1 MQKYDTP
8 SIVHIMKGL
17 KGPRACRAFAK
28 GCGTKTFIK
37 PKNYNG
43 GGSIAT
49 YGILRGSDI
58 AMKSA
63 DQYWYIDH
71 GYFGKRHEK
80 WGSEYWRITRNDLIH
95 SGKGEHDWDRFNKF
109 KYELKPWRKIG
120 DYVLVVPPS
129 MPMAKFFGVEDW
141 LTRTV
146 NGLLVNTDRNIII
159 CEKKVY
165 NAPQQMKHNFNQNAV
180 GYGDYKTLLG
190 SAWVVVAFNS
200 GVVVDSLIN
209 GIPVIQ
215 DYQSR
220 NIGSVQDVENP
231 IMDRSL
237 LKNLAY
243 NQWTLEEMKSG
254 KAWEELNEWG

>member
-1 MQKYDTP
+1 
-8 SIVHIMKGL
+8 
-17 KGPRACRAFAK
+17 
-28 GCGTKTFIK
+28 
-37 PKNYNG
+37 
-43 GGSIAT
+43 
-49 YGILRGSDI
+49 
-58 AMKSA
+58 
-63 DQYWYIDH
+63 
-71 GYFGKRHEK
+71 
-80 WGSEYWRITRNDLIH
+80 
-95 SGKGEHDWDRFNKF
+95 
-109 KYELKPWRKIG
+109 
-120 DYVLVVPPS
+120 
-129 MPMAKFFGVEDW
+129 
-141 LTRTV
+141 
-146 NGLLVNTDRNIII
+146 
-159 CEKKVY
+159 
-165 NAPQQMKHNFNQNAV
+165 MKHNFNQSAV